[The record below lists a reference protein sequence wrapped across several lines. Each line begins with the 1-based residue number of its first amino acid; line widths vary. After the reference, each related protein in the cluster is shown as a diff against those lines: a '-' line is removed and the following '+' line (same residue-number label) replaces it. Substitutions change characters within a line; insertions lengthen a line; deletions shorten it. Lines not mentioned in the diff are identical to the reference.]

1 MPDSKKPETIV
12 RVAEH
17 VCKTYFAGAPR
28 CAQRHVMRPLII
40 IFAKAPVAGRVKT
53 RLDADPSRAAALH
66 SVFVRDALA
75 MAETF
80 QDEADVEL
88 STDTPSDAWPESAV
102 RRSLQAAGNLGER
115 MYAALEQALSS
126 GRTKVIIMGSDSP
139 LLPPDHI
146 RELLRSDADVALGPT
161 KDGGY
166 YAICCRRLV
175 AEMFDGVSWSTEAAL
190 AGTVDAARRCGL
202 TVQKGPGWFD
212 VDTPND
218 LEGLMQLLAKPPLS
232 SRAIELLDAISV
244 APNFLLD
251 PRDLDGLGAY
261 LHKTPLIGDERVVSA
276 ERIGDGNMNL
286 TVRLR
291 TSSRT
296 LILKQARPWVEKY
309 PHIPAPVERAS
320 VEAAFYRVI
329 GARTDLSRRMPR
341 LVGFDYPAKLL
352 VLEDLGERS
361 DLMGLYRGDPLP
373 EAACLELVEFLSM
386 LHACAAPAGET
397 HTLRNRAM
405 RKLNHEH
412 QYDLPL
418 RKDNGLD
425 LDRIT
430 PGLEFEAARLRSD
443 VRYCARVTELGSQYL
458 YDGPVLVHGDFFPG
472 SWLQTGG
479 GLAVIDPEFCFLG
492 PREYDIGVFLAH
504 LHLIN
509 AHSRWSIVESKY
521 DGPVNWPLARQF
533 AGAEIMRRLIGVAQL
548 PVPPE
553 LTGKREWLELSR
565 RLVCD

>member
-1 MPDSKKPETIV
+1 
-12 RVAEH
+12 
-17 VCKTYFAGAPR
+17 
-28 CAQRHVMRPLII
+28 MRPLII

-53 RLDADPSRAAALH
+53 RLDADPCRAAVLH
-66 SVFVRDALA
+66 SVFVRDTLA
-75 MAETF
+75 MAETLR
-80 QDEADVEL
+80 DEADVEL

-102 RRSLQAAGNLGER
+102 RRSVQAGGNLGER
-115 MYAALEQALSS
+115 MYAALHQALSA
-126 GRTKVIIMGSDSP
+126 GRTQVIIMGSDSP

-146 RELLRSDADVALGPT
+146 RELLRSATDVTLGPT

-166 YAICCRRLV
+166 YAICCRRAV
-175 AEMFDGVSWSTEAAL
+175 AEMFDGVPWSTAAAL
-190 AGTVDAARRCGL
+190 AGTVDALSRCGL
-202 TVQKGPGWFD
+202 TVGQGPAWFD
-212 VDTPND
+212 VDTPDD
-218 LEGLMQLLAKPPLS
+218 LERLMQLLSNPPLS

-244 APNFLLD
+244 APGFLLD
-251 PRDLDGLGAY
+251 PRDLEGLAAY
-261 LHKTPLIGDERVVSA
+261 LHKTQLIPDDRVVSA

-291 TSSRT
+291 TGSRT

-309 PHIPAPVERAS
+309 PYIPAPVGRAA

-329 GARTDLSRRMPR
+329 GALPDLRCRMPR
-341 LVGFDYPAKLL
+341 LLGFDYPAKLL

-373 EAACLELVEFLSM
+373 EAACLQLVGFLSM
-386 LHACAAPAGET
+386 LHACAVPACET
-397 HTLRNRAM
+397 HALRNRAM
-405 RKLNHEH
+405 RKLNYEH

-430 PGLEFEAARLRSD
+430 PGLGIEAARLQSD
-443 VRYCARVTELGSQYL
+443 VKYCERVAQLGSLYL
-458 YDGPVLVHGDFFPG
+458 SDGPVLVHGDFFPG

-492 PREYDIGVFLAH
+492 SREYDIGVFLAH
-504 LHLIN
+504 LHLSH
-509 AHSRWSIVESKY
+509 AHSHWSIVESSY

-548 PVPPE
+548 PVPPD
-553 LTGKREWLELSR
+553 LTPKHEWLELSR
-565 RLVCD
+565 RLVCV

>member
-1 MPDSKKPETIV
+1 
-12 RVAEH
+12 
-17 VCKTYFAGAPR
+17 
-28 CAQRHVMRPLII
+28 MRPLII
-40 IFAKAPVAGRVKT
+40 IFAKAPVAGRAKT
-53 RLDADPSRAAALH
+53 RLDADPCRAAALH

-80 QDEADVEL
+80 EDEADVEL
-88 STDTPSDAWPESAV
+88 STDTPTDAWPESAV
-102 RRSLQAAGNLGER
+102 RRSLQAEGNLGER
-115 MYAALEQALSS
+115 MYAALDQALSS

-161 KDGGY
+161 DDGGY
-166 YAICCRRLV
+166 YAICCRRAV
-175 AEMFDGVSWSTEAAL
+175 AEMFDGVPWSTEAAL
-190 AGTVDAARRCGL
+190 AGTVDALGHCGL
-202 TVQKGPGWFD
+202 TVEQGPGWFD
-212 VDTPND
+212 VDKPDD
-218 LEGLMQLLAKPPLS
+218 LERLMQLLAKPPLS

-251 PRDLDGLGAY
+251 PQDLDGLAAY
-261 LHKTPLIGDERVVSA
+261 LHKTRLIPDERVVSA

-291 TSSRT
+291 SNSRT

-329 GARTDLSRRMPR
+329 GARPDLGRRMPR
-341 LVGFDYPAKLL
+341 LLGFDDPAKLL

-373 EAACLELVEFLSM
+373 EAACLQLVESLSGFLSM
-386 LHACAAPAGET
+386 LHACAVPASET

-418 RKDNGLD
+418 RKENGLD

-443 VRYCARVTELGSQYL
+443 VKYCARVAELGSQYL
-458 YDGPVLVHGDFFPG
+458 SDGPVLVHGDFFPG
-472 SWLQTGG
+472 SWLQTGD

-492 PREYDIGVFLAH
+492 AREYDIGVFLAH

-509 AHSRWSIVESKY
+509 TQSSWSIVESSY
-521 DGPVNWPLARQF
+521 AGPVDWPLARQF

-553 LTGKREWLELSR
+553 LSRKREWLELSR
-565 RLVCD
+565 SLVCD

>member
-1 MPDSKKPETIV
+1 
-12 RVAEH
+12 
-17 VCKTYFAGAPR
+17 
-28 CAQRHVMRPLII
+28 MRPLII

-53 RLDADPSRAAALH
+53 RLDADPGRAAALH
-66 SVFVRDALA
+66 SVFVRDALS
-75 MAETF
+75 MAEIF

-88 STDTPSDAWPESAV
+88 STDTACDAWPESAV
-102 RRSLQAAGNLGER
+102 CRSLQAGGNLGER
-115 MYAALEQALSS
+115 MYAALDQALTS
-126 GRTKVIIMGSDSP
+126 GRTKVIIIGSDSP

-161 KDGGY
+161 MDGGY
-166 YAICCRRLV
+166 YAICCRRTV
-175 AEMFDGVSWSTEAAL
+175 AEMFDGVRWSTDAAFG
-190 AGTVDAARRCGL
+190 GTVDALRRCGL
-202 TVQKGPGWFD
+202 TVEQGPGWFD
-212 VDTPND
+212 VDTPED
-218 LEGLMQLLAKPPLS
+218 LERLMQLLAKPPLS

-251 PRDLDGLGAY
+251 PQDLDRLAAY
-261 LHKTPLIGDERVVSA
+261 LHKTQLIPDERVVSA

-320 VEAAFYRVI
+320 VEATFYRVI
-329 GARTDLSRRMPR
+329 GAQPDLSRRTPR
-341 LVGFDYPAKLL
+341 LVGFDDPAKLL

-361 DLMGLYRGDPLP
+361 GLMGLYRGDPLS
-373 EAACLELVEFLSM
+373 ETACLQLVEFLSM
-386 LHACAAPAGET
+386 LHACAVPAREV
-397 HTLRNRAM
+397 HVLRNRAM

-418 RKDNGLD
+418 KKNNGLD

-443 VRYCARVTELGSQYL
+443 VKYCARVAELGSHYL
-458 YDGPVLVHGDFFPG
+458 SDGPVLVHGDFFPG

-479 GLAVIDPEFCFLG
+479 GLAMIDPEFCFLG

-504 LHLIN
+504 LSLID
-509 AHSRWSIVESKY
+509 AHSRWSIVESSY
-521 DGPVNWPLARQF
+521 DGPVDWVLARQF
-533 AGAEIMRRLIGVAQL
+533 AGGEIMRRLIGVAQL
-548 PVPPE
+548 PVPPD
-553 LTGKREWLELSR
+553 LNRKRDWLELSR
-565 RLVCD
+565 SLVCD

>member
-1 MPDSKKPETIV
+1 MN
-12 RVAEH
+12 
-17 VCKTYFAGAPR
+17 G
-28 CAQRHVMRPLII
+28 CAQRPGMRPLII
-40 IFAKAPVAGRVKT
+40 IFAKAPVAGRAKT
-53 RLDADPSRAAALH
+53 RLDADPRRAAALH
-66 SVFVRDALA
+66 SAFVRDALA
-75 MAETF
+75 MAETL

-88 STDTPSDAWPESAV
+88 STDTPCDAWPESAV
-102 RRSLQAAGNLGER
+102 RRSLQAEGSLGER
-115 MYAALEQALSS
+115 MYAALDRALSS
-126 GRTKVIIMGSDSP
+126 GRTKVVIMASDSP
-139 LLPPDHI
+139 LLPPDYI

-161 KDGGY
+161 GDGGY
-166 YAICCRRLV
+166 YAICCRRAV
-175 AEMFDGVSWSTEAAL
+175 AEMFDGVPWSTDAAL
-190 AGTVDAARRCGL
+190 AGTVDALRRCGL
-202 TVQKGPGWFD
+202 TVAQGPGWFD
-212 VDTPND
+212 LDTPDD
-218 LEGLMQLLAKPPLS
+218 LERLMQLLARPPLS
-232 SRAIELLDAISV
+232 SRAIALLEAISV
-244 APNFLLD
+244 VPNFLLD
-251 PRDLDGLGAY
+251 PQDLVGLAAY
-261 LHKTPLIGDERVVSA
+261 LHKTQLIPNERVVSA

-286 TVRLR
+286 TVRLH

-329 GARTDLSRRMPR
+329 ATRPDLSRRMPQ
-341 LVGFDYPAKLL
+341 LYGFDDAARLL

-373 EAACLELVEFLSM
+373 EAACLQLVGFLSM
-386 LHACAAPAGET
+386 LHACAIPAREA
-397 HTLRNRAM
+397 HVLRNRAM
-405 RKLNHEH
+405 RKLNYEH

-443 VRYCARVTELGSQYL
+443 FKYCARVAELGSQYL
-458 YDGPVLVHGDFFPG
+458 SDGPVLVHGDFFPG

-479 GLAVIDPEFCFLG
+479 SLAVIDPEFCFPG

-509 AHSRWSIVESKY
+509 AHSRWSLVEASY

-548 PVPPE
+548 PVPPD
-553 LTGKREWLELSR
+553 LTRKREWLELSR
-565 RLVCD
+565 RLICD